1 VRYACLDDD
10 PAALSAS
17 KAHDRLSR
25 IAQDTTD
32 RAQLE
37 HLGAFLTARRANPPG
52 VVWVR
57 VVRPLPM
64 SD

>member
-1 VRYACLDDD
+1 MRYACLDDD
-10 PAALSAS
+10 PAALSAT
-17 KAHDRLSR
+17 KAHDRRLR
-25 IAQDTTD
+25 HDRETTD

-57 VVRPLPM
+57 VERPLPM

>member
-1 VRYACLDDD
+1 VNPRAED
-10 PAALSAS
+10 PALAS
-17 KAHDRLSR
+17 LRDHDRRLR
-25 IAQDTTD
+25 HDRETTD
-32 RAQLE
+32 HAQLRA
-37 HLGAFLTARRANPPG
+37 LGAFLTARRANPPG

>member
-1 VRYACLDDD
+1 MSTFRADD
-10 PAALSAS
+10 LAS
-17 KAHDRLSR
+17 LPTTKAHDRR
-25 IAQDTTD
+25 QRHTHETTD

-37 HLGAFLTARRANPPG
+37 HLGVFLTARRANPPG

-57 VVRPLPM
+57 VERPLPM